1 MVTGEAF
8 EQARILVVDDQEAN
22 VLLMER
28 ILKKA
33 GYVNVASTTDP
44 REVLSLHERLDPDL
58 IILDL
63 LMPYVDGFQVMEQLS
78 KVLPDGTYLPI
89 LVLTA
94 DLTTGAMHRALSM
107 GAKDFLHKPF
117 DSVEVL
123 LRIRNLLETRF
134 MHVRLRDHTEELERK
149 VLERTE
155 ALSKSLERV
164 TEMAEHRRSLLGRL
178 SGVNL
183 SAPVSGTAEVD

>member
-1 MVTGEAF
+1 MVSEEAF
-8 EQARILVVDDQEAN
+8 ERASILVVDDQEAN

-33 GYVNVASTTDP
+33 GYVNVSSTTDP
-44 REVLSLHERLDPDL
+44 REVLSLYDSFDPDL

-155 ALSKSLERV
+155 ALSKSLERM

-178 SGVNL
+178 SGVNPP
-183 SAPVSGTAEVD
+183 APVSGTAEVD